1 MPYLNIPESTL
12 AAGVTL
18 IIAKLTAELKIKVS
32 QQLEQLQK
40 DVLDSCGN
48 QRKLQNLRRKLNGI
62 KKFTIS
68 SKGRVAKINKIT
80 APLQKLATTL
90 NVSIFVLQNLPIPNT
105 GTTVG
110 ATNRF
115 SNALFK
121 ARELSKQISD
131 TVLTVNTAV
140 AGAAGF
146 ISILAKV
153 ETLIDKID
161 RQIKVCL
168 EEGTPPEEQDTPT
181 QTEEDNNYTGPD
193 GTPYRLE
200 IKLIDKTGVAPLRR
214 AIAIDPRGITRYQS
228 DDSYSS
234 STDVLLDEV
243 KFRIDNNIRV

>member
-12 AAGVTL
+12 AAGATL

-32 QQLEQLQK
+32 QQIQQLEK
-40 DVLDSCGN
+40 DILSSCGN

-80 APLQKLATTL
+80 TPLGRLATTL
-90 NVSIFVLQNLPIPNT
+90 NVSISVLQNLPIPNT

-131 TVLTVNTAV
+131 TVLTINTAV
-140 AGAAGF
+140 TGAAGF

-153 ETLIDKID
+153 EASISRID
-161 RQIKVCL
+161 RQIKGCL
-168 EEGTPPEEQDTPT
+168 EEGSPAQEQDTPI
-181 QTEEDNNYTGPD
+181 QPEEENNYTGPD
-193 GTPYRLE
+193 GTSYRLE
-200 IKLIDKTGVAPLRR
+200 VKLVDTTGIAPLRR
-214 AIAIDPRGITRYQS
+214 AIAIDPRGITRFQS

-243 KFRIDNNIRV
+243 KFRIDNNIRS